1 MDLLLAWGLLR
12 PIGPDQVLLPRE
24 VALRLRGGR
33 LVRQPVPT
41 QVPAWQAPTSA
52 TGASLPAS
60 LVDRAAIGSAQELT
74 SHVVAV
80 LDDIAARTPRALATG
95 GVPKR
100 EMGTFTRLVDDAR
113 LAEFV
118 IGITRG
124 AGLFTTRGGLL
135 MPTTG
140 LDDFL
145 DLDAFARWL
154 LVRDAWRSL
163 TWWPADLDAA
173 GRAPAEEMTGSSASS
188 RAASQRAA
196 GQRPTGQPEPGPMAT
211 HPPIRACP
219 PRRHCVR
226 QRGTSSSPPP
236 AVLPLSPTRWP
247 RDCRGAIRRGWES
260 IGPASPANWSARPN
274 GWA

>member
-1 MDLLLAWGLLR
+1 M
-12 PIGPDQVLLPRE
+12 
-24 VALRLRGGR
+24 
-33 LVRQPVPT
+33 
-41 QVPAWQAPTSA
+41 
-52 TGASLPAS
+52 
-60 LVDRAAIGSAQELT
+60 
-74 SHVVAV
+74 VAV

-173 GRAPAEEMTGSSASS
+173 GRAPAEEMTYFVGQLPGRQSTGC
-188 RAASQRAA
+188 RPAAHRPA
-196 GQRPTGQPEPGPMAT
+196 GAGYLWRRT
-211 HPPIRACP
+211 HP
-219 PRRHCVR
+219 
-226 QRGTSSSPPP
+226 S
-236 AVLPLSPTRWP
+236 
-247 RDCRGAIRRGWES
+247 
-260 IGPASPANWSARPN
+260 GPAHLGGIA
-274 GWA
+274 